1 MNDQKSIFESKPRV
15 LIVDNN
21 ERIVNMY
28 KELITLW
35 GFSPVIAQGIG
46 NSLLEDAKR
55 KVMEF
60 RCQIAL
66 VDLRL
71 VDDLDEEDVSGLK
84 LVPEI
89 KPAVSLIVSASND
102 VAKIRQSDDIGAAR
116 YVGKGEGPGVLKK
129 ELKEVVSSVCAFGK
143 DLAIEP
149 YDVIDQVSKTLFKG
163 DNIKFSDQL
172 VDILCRLFPDVNGLR
187 IEKLGKDHES
197 SDISTVPRPRSVILR
212 VYEKVGEDERQPVLV
227 KIART
232 EKINEDVSRYEAHI
246 RRQLVGHY
254 TANLEGSTCAWDI
267 GGAIYSYFGDAEI
280 IPFSQYFQN
289 EGAEKINQCLKHFFS
304 TTWSA
309 HYKRAKTVTD
319 LTLLGHYHKV
329 WGAEWYERAITF
341 RDLDVSSIMGPER
354 WEAIQAPHPI
364 KWLENLGAKDET
376 TPSKSKPTLIAVTHG
391 DLHGDNILVD
401 ENNIAWVID
410 FERTGEGH
418 ALQDFVELESDIINR
433 LKWTNENISDFYKLC
448 IVITKQTEVQA
459 LDEGEIISTDGEIEK
474 ALQVISMVRSLAREA
489 TGISNFQEYLFGLLF
504 NTIFRATITP
514 DDPLSEHQKR
524 ALMLASIICHRLD
537 HWNEPWPPNTWTL
550 F

>member
-21 ERIVNMY
+21 ERTVNMY

-163 DNIKFSDQL
+163 DNIRFSDQL
-172 VDILCRLFPDVNGLR
+172 VDIRCKRLAHRKTWKG
-187 IEKLGKDHES
+187 
-197 SDISTVPRPRSVILR
+197 PRVI
-212 VYEKVGEDERQPVLV
+212 
-227 KIART
+227 
-232 EKINEDVSRYEAHI
+232 
-246 RRQLVGHY
+246 
-254 TANLEGSTCAWDI
+254 
-267 GGAIYSYFGDAEI
+267 
-280 IPFSQYFQN
+280 
-289 EGAEKINQCLKHFFS
+289 
-304 TTWSA
+304 
-309 HYKRAKTVTD
+309 
-319 LTLLGHYHKV
+319 
-329 WGAEWYERAITF
+329 
-341 RDLDVSSIMGPER
+341 
-354 WEAIQAPHPI
+354 
-364 KWLENLGAKDET
+364 
-376 TPSKSKPTLIAVTHG
+376 
-391 DLHGDNILVD
+391 
-401 ENNIAWVID
+401 
-410 FERTGEGH
+410 
-418 ALQDFVELESDIINR
+418 
-433 LKWTNENISDFYKLC
+433 
-448 IVITKQTEVQA
+448 
-459 LDEGEIISTDGEIEK
+459 
-474 ALQVISMVRSLAREA
+474 
-489 TGISNFQEYLFGLLF
+489 
-504 NTIFRATITP
+504 
-514 DDPLSEHQKR
+514 
-524 ALMLASIICHRLD
+524 
-537 HWNEPWPPNTWTL
+537 
-550 F
+550 